1 VEKRVLGYVMLSGPT
16 GYTSTTDNIS
26 AADNGK
32 KTSHAAS
39 PYRLGTAGLQELS
52 HLSRPA
58 AVSTVQAA
66 PAHHCHGTSDCLCTA
81 VFTVRPELISK
92 PQRLLHASTV

>member
-1 VEKRVLGYVMLSGPT
+1 MLVYVMSGPT
-16 GYTSTTDNIS
+16 GYTSTTDNVS

-39 PYRLGTAGLQELS
+39 PHRLSTVGLQEIS

-58 AVSTVQAA
+58 AVSTVYAP
-66 PAHHCHGTSDCLCTA
+66 PAHHCHGTSDCVLQCLLCG
-81 VFTVRPELISK
+81 RN
-92 PQRLLHASTV
+92 

>member
-1 VEKRVLGYVMLSGPT
+1 MYVMMSRPR
-16 GYTSTTDNIS
+16 GYTSTTDNVS

-39 PYRLGTAGLQELS
+39 PHRLSTDGLQEIG

-58 AVSTVQAA
+58 AVSRVYAPPARTVYV
-66 PAHHCHGTSDCLCTA
+66 AHHCHGTSDCLCIA
-81 VFTVRPELISK
+81 EC
-92 PQRLLHASTV
+92 LLCGRN